1 MGKRKINAAKLLDAG
16 KDAHLQTNS
25 LGGMLKTKSEKI
37 DTEQFLEIPVDK
49 IINNPLQP
57 RLHIKPEELQDLIS
71 SIKLHGLIQPIAVIA
86 TKEGNYVLK
95 AGQRRWLA
103 HQELGLNKIKAI
115 VEDQCDISTPEGNRK
130 LFEIAVLENTQR
142 DNLYPL
148 ELALSLRQAL
158 DKKLYQSNN
167 ELSLAL
173 GKNKSYISKVLKVL
187 TLNETIIEDL
197 KNNRSTNDIESLY
210 EIQKIKEPEKQINVY
225 FDFVN
230 KKLTRADIRKVSK
243 EPSKTIIKEFFKLNT
258 NAKALNLK
266 VNLESL
272 NSSEKETLK
281 SELQQV
287 IDKYQKN

>member
-37 DTEQFLEIPVDK
+37 DTEQFLQIPVDK

-258 NAKALNLK
+258 NTKALNLK

>member
-115 VEDQCDISTPEGNRK
+115 VEDQCDISTAEGNRK

-173 GKNKSYISKVLKVL
+173 GKNKSYISKILKVL

-210 EIQKIKEPEKQINVY
+210 EIQKIKEPEEQINVY

-243 EPSKTIIKEFFKLNT
+243 EQSKTIIKEFFKLNT

>member
-25 LGGMLKTKSEKI
+25 LGSMVKTKAEKI
-37 DTEQFLEIPVDK
+37 DGEHFSEIAVDK

-57 RLHIKPEELQDLIS
+57 RLHIKSEELQDLIA

-103 HQELGLNKIKAI
+103 HQKLGLQKIKAI
-115 VEDQCDISTPEGNRK
+115 IEDQCDITTPEGNRK

-148 ELALSLRQAL
+148 ELALALRQAL
-158 DKKLYQSNN
+158 DKKLYQSNS

-173 GKNKSYISKVLKVL
+173 GKNKSYISKILKVL

-197 KNNRSTNDIESLY
+197 KNNRSTNDIEALY
-210 EIQKIKEPEKQINVY
+210 EIQKIKEAEKQISIY

-230 KKLTRADIRKVSK
+230 KKLTRADIRKIFK
-243 EPSKTIIKEFFKLNT
+243 EQGKTPKQEFFELNA
-258 NAKALNLK
+258 NEKALNLK
-266 VNLESL
+266 VNLETL
-272 NSSEKETLK
+272 NSQEKETLR
-281 SELQQV
+281 SELQKV

>member
-25 LGGMLKTKSEKI
+25 LGGMVKTKTEKI
-37 DTEQFLEIPVDK
+37 DGEHFSEIAVDK

-57 RLHIKPEELQDLIS
+57 RLHIKPEELQDLIA

-86 TKEGNYVLK
+86 TKDGNYVLK

-103 HQELGLNKIKAI
+103 HQELGLQKIKAI
-115 VEDQCDISTPEGNRK
+115 VEDQCDITTPEGNRK

-142 DNLYPL
+142 ENLYPL

-158 DKKLYQSNN
+158 DKKLYRSNN

-173 GKNKSYISKVLKVL
+173 GKNKSYISKILKVL

-197 KNNRSTNDIESLY
+197 KSNRSTNDIEALY
-210 EIQKIKEPEKQINVY
+210 EIQKIKEAEKQIRVY

-230 KKLTRADIRKVSK
+230 KKLTRADIRKLTKEQGNASK
-243 EPSKTIIKEFFKLNT
+243 KEFFELNA
-258 NAKALNLK
+258 NEKALNLK
-266 VNLESL
+266 VNLEILSHQ
-272 NSSEKETLK
+272 EKETLR
-281 SELQQV
+281 SELQKV
-287 IDKYQKN
+287 IEKYQKN